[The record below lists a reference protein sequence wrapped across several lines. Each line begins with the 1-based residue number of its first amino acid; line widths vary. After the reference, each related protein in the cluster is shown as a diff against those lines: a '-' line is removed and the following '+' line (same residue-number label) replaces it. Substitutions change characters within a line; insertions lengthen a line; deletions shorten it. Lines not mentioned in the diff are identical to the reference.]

1 MVHYRTKDESK
12 LKQWRLDWDVME
24 PWKETLETCPTE
36 DKKDQLSSHTH
47 DTSNLAET
55 GHKQTADTDKSQ
67 GGRADGNDVEKEE
80 KPEGQ
85 NILTEL
91 NEGATDIANAT
102 VTSDSEEKR
111 TEEKQEDSVAADV
124 NSSSADSRTDIV
136 DMADRNGPIVN
147 ISKADSND
155 ITHTTQSASQPVLK
169 QVGTNVLRTA
179 FTFAYCH
186 PSVHPEEHIIFL

>member
-1 MVHYRTKDESK
+1 M
-12 LKQWRLDWDVME
+12 KQWRLDWDVME

-55 GHKQTADTDKSQ
+55 ELTQTADTDKSQ
-67 GGRADGNDVEKEE
+67 GGRTDGNGVENVGKGE

-91 NEGATDIANAT
+91 NEGATETANST

-111 TEEKQEDSVAADV
+111 TEEKQEGSVAADV

-136 DMADRNGPIVN
+136 DTADRNGPIVN
-147 ISKADSND
+147 ISKADND
-155 ITHTTQSASQPVLK
+155 ITHTPQSTSQPVLK
-169 QVGTNVLRTA
+169 QVGANVFRTA
-179 FTFAYCH
+179 FTSAYSH
-186 PSVHPEEHIIFL
+186 SSFLLFIQMDIKSSFK